1 MLSAFVHRLLNKEK
15 QGWANRDR
23 GIKASMSWDMPSED
37 QPNNVKNS
45 LHTHTD
51 SNFLNDIV
59 MAGMIAY
66 ILIFIVYD
74 QFFRLDDQKKKCT
87 SMWCYEL
94 WVLAYRSECL
104 PWWWPGFRCFSHRHI
119 LCRLRPANSNLEK
132 WGSNYFQNP
141 DCQRLKL
148 THLHVIWIS

>member
-51 SNFLNDIV
+51 SNFLNNIV

-74 QFFRLDDQKKKCT
+74 QFFRLDDQKKNVPRCDA
-87 SMWCYEL
+87 MNCGCWHI
-94 WVLAYRSECL
+94 ARSVFHGGDL
-104 PWWWPGFRCFSHRHI
+104 
-119 LCRLRPANSNLEK
+119 
-132 WGSNYFQNP
+132 GSVAFHTGIFCADFDLQI
-141 DCQRLKL
+141 
-148 THLHVIWIS
+148 VI